1 MKKDQT
7 QDKYKEIT
15 QEIKEEKMNW
25 DFEDFLQKT
34 KQEEKVI
41 PLVPKTKGGS
51 MQKTFWMAA
60 SVILLVSIGI
70 FFNYE
75 SGNTVSENDQLV
87 QNEIKKQKDSFHQES
102 NLAVNT
108 ISDTLKVKSDTLV
121 RDSSGTV
128 EQLSESTLMDQILPK
143 RGRIKKE
150 LRPRYAEVK
159 QKEIPTPTSPAKRPK
174 YESSYVIING
184 QKIENEQ
191 EAIDLTK
198 YSFRILSENV
208 SKTVAQTDLFNDFKS
223 EY

>member
-15 QEIKEEKMNW
+15 QELKEEKMNW
-25 DFEDFLQKT
+25 DFEDFLEKT

-41 PLVPKTKGGS
+41 PLVHKTKGGS
-51 MQKTFWMAA
+51 FPKTFWMAA

-75 SGNTVSENDQLV
+75 NGNTVSENDKLV

-102 NLAVNT
+102 NLAVNAINDSLKIKSDSI
-108 ISDTLKVKSDTLV
+108 ISDST
-121 RDSSGTV
+121 RTV
-128 EQLSESTLMDQILPK
+128 EQTAEPDIIEQIIPK
-143 RGRIKKE
+143 RGRIN
-150 LRPRYAEVK
+150 RNSRQRYAE
-159 QKEIPTPTSPAKRPK
+159 ISTPKDIEKTSSKTPK

-208 SKTVAQTDLFNDFKS
+208 SKTVAQTEVLNSFTND
-223 EY
+223 Y

>member
-1 MKKDQT
+1 MEKDQT

-15 QEIKEEKMNW
+15 QELKDEKMNW
-25 DFEDFLQKT
+25 DFEDFLEKT

-41 PLVPKTKGGS
+41 PLVSKTKGGS
-51 MQKTFWMAA
+51 FPKTFWMAA

-75 SGNTVSENDQLV
+75 SANTLDQQNQLV

-102 NLAVNT
+102 NLAVNAINDSLKIKSDSI
-108 ISDTLKVKSDTLV
+108 ISDST
-121 RDSSGTV
+121 RTV
-128 EQLSESTLMDQILPK
+128 EQTAEPDIIEQIIPK
-143 RGRIKKE
+143 RGRIN
-150 LRPRYAEVK
+150 RNSRQRYAE
-159 QKEIPTPTSPAKRPK
+159 ISTPKDIEKTSSKTPK

-208 SKTVAQTDLFNDFKS
+208 SKTVAQTEVLNSFTND
-223 EY
+223 Y

>member
-15 QEIKEEKMNW
+15 QELKEEKMNW
-25 DFEDFLQKT
+25 DFEDFLEKT

-51 MQKTFWMAA
+51 FPKTFWMAA

-75 SGNTVSENDQLV
+75 NGNTVSENDQLV
-87 QNEIKKQKDSFHQES
+87 QNEIKKQKDSFRQES
-102 NLAVNT
+102 NLAVNAINDSVKIKSDSI
-108 ISDTLKVKSDTLV
+108 ISDST
-121 RDSSGTV
+121 RTV
-128 EQLSESTLMDQILPK
+128 EQTAEPDIIEQIIPK
-143 RGRIKKE
+143 RGRIN
-150 LRPRYAEVK
+150 RNSRHRYAEISSPK
-159 QKEIPTPTSPAKRPK
+159 DIEKTSSKTPK

-208 SKTVAQTDLFNDFKS
+208 SKTVAQTEVLNSFTND
-223 EY
+223 Y

>member
-1 MKKDQT
+1 MKKDNTEDQ
-7 QDKYKEIT
+7 YKKIT
-15 QEIKEEKMNW
+15 QELNEEKMNW
-25 DFEDFLQKT
+25 DFEDFLEKT

-41 PLVPKTKGGS
+41 PLVPNKKGGS
-51 MQKTFWMAA
+51 FPKTFWMAA

-87 QNEIKKQKDSFHQES
+87 QNEIKKQKDSFRQES
-102 NLAVNT
+102 NLAVNAINDSLKIKSDSI
-108 ISDTLKVKSDTLV
+108 ISDST
-121 RDSSGTV
+121 RTV
-128 EQLSESTLMDQILPK
+128 EQIDEADIMDQIIPK
-143 RGRIKKE
+143 RGRIY
-150 LRPRYAEVK
+150 RNSRQRYAEVS
-159 QKEIPTPTSPAKRPK
+159 IPKDNEKTNSKTPK

-208 SKTVAQTDLFNDFKS
+208 SKTVAQTEVLNSFTND
-223 EY
+223 Y